1 MSYVEYGLPLS
12 PVYDAKIH
20 PPSRSEKEEGKG
32 KKMLDSFRLC
42 NVRYHILIHLTF
54 SRTEYLPIGPGDSV
68 GLHELLDKMHME

>member
-1 MSYVEYGLPLS
+1 MGCHSHLYMMLRFILHQEV
-12 PVYDAKIH
+12 K
-20 PPSRSEKEEGKG
+20 RKKEKE
-32 KKMLDSFRLC
+32 KKMLDSFSLC